1 MNNYKLNNQGR
12 KKSQYDF
19 SSKIVAIGYYGAIFC
34 IISFL
39 LYELL
44 K

>member
-1 MNNYKLNNQGR
+1 MKDYKINNQGR

-19 SSKIVAIGYYGAIFC
+19 SSKIVIAGYYGIIFS

-39 LYELL
+39 LYESL